1 MKDYYKILGVEPN
14 ATSDDI
20 KKAFRKLSM
29 KYHPDKNN
37 GDDTMFKEIN
47 EANSVLSDE
56 GKRREY
62 DRFRNGGRTFNTGG
76 FGGFG
81 WPRGPQRPTNINV
94 KITITIEEAYKGCKK
109 NVSSNGKVYS
119 VDVPKGTTSGKI
131 LKLAG
136 LGGGGFDMNGNYMTG
151 DMLVFVDVQNSDKYF
166 LDKDGT
172 VEMMLAVDW
181 LDAIL
186 GNTVEV
192 KFFDRK
198 ITVKIPKY
206 SQNGGF
212 TIVPKQGFPKFKS
225 DELGNIKVN
234 FIVKMPKRLNSKQIE
249 LLKKVREE
257 K

>member
-1 MKDYYKILGVEPN
+1 MKDYYSILGVERN
-14 ATSDDI
+14 ASQDDI

-29 KYHPDKNN
+29 KYHPDRNN

-47 EANSVLSDE
+47 EANSVLGDE
-56 GKRREY
+56 TKRREY
-62 DRFRNGGRTFNTGG
+62 DMASYPRRSF
-76 FGGFG
+76 FGGFVN
-81 WPRGPQRPTNINV
+81 RPSNISV
-94 KITITIEEAYKGCKK
+94 RITITIEEAYKGCKK
-109 NVSSNGKVYS
+109 NVSANGKVYS

-131 LKLAG
+131 LKLTG
-136 LGGGGFDMNGNYMTG
+136 LGNGGYDMSGRYMAG

-186 GNTVEV
+186 GNTIET

-198 ITVKIPKY
+198 VTVKIPKY

-212 TIVPKQGFPKFKS
+212 TIVAKQGFPKFKS

-249 LLKKVREE
+249 LLKKVKEE

>member
-1 MKDYYKILGVEPN
+1 MKDYYSILGVGRD
-14 ATSDDI
+14 ASQDDI

-47 EANSVLSDE
+47 EANSVLGDE
-56 GKRREY
+56 TKRHEY
-62 DRFRNGGRTFNTGG
+62 DMASYPRHSF
-76 FGGFG
+76 FGGFN
-81 WPRGPQRPTNINV
+81 RPSNISV
-94 KITITIEEAYKGCKK
+94 RITITIEEAYKGCKK
-109 NVSSNGKVYS
+109 NVSANGKVYS

-131 LKLAG
+131 LKLSG
-136 LGGGGFDMNGNYMTG
+136 LGNGGYDMSGRYMAG

-186 GNTVEV
+186 GSTVET

-212 TIVPKQGFPKFKS
+212 TIVAKQGFPKFKS

>member
-1 MKDYYKILGVEPN
+1 MKDYYKILGVKPES
-14 ATSDDI
+14 TSDEI

-47 EANSVLSDE
+47 EANSILGNED
-56 GKRREY
+56 KRHDY
-62 DRFRNGGRTFNTGG
+62 DRLRRGRGERILNNMYN
-76 FGGFG
+76 
-81 WPRGPQRPTNINV
+81 WSYRQQKPANINV
-94 KITITIEEAYKGCKK
+94 KILITIEEAYKGCKK
-109 NVSSNGKVYS
+109 NVSANGKVYS
-119 VDVPKGTTSGKI
+119 VDIPKGTTSGKI

-136 LGGGGFDMNGNYMTG
+136 LGGGGFDMTGNYVNG
-151 DMLVFVDVQNSDKYF
+151 DVLVFVEVQNSDKYF

-172 VEMMLAVDW
+172 VEMVLAVDW

-186 GNTVEV
+186 GNTVDV
-192 KFFDRK
+192 KFFDKK

-212 TIVPKQGFPKFKS
+212 TIVPKQGFPKFKT
-225 DELGNIKVN
+225 DGEYGNIKVN
-234 FIVKMPKRLNSKQIE
+234 FIVKMPKRLNSKQTE